1 MMIVMIDTTN
11 IPVWLPTALTFAFRF
26 GYLVVERKMRKG
38 EGDDKSMKGSAVDG
52 SSTRANFA
60 SMSLNLTLT
69 IAAAIVG
76 NPAYTHNV
84 NRHGGRVADPWR
96 YTGVLLMALGLLLRY
111 SAAKIL
117 GAYYSRTLKV
127 QKDQDIITDLFPYN
141 IIRHPGYLGVTMI
154 DSGSYLAVGAR
165 SSWMMLGMSIFA
177 CVFHYRMNTEEKM
190 LHQQFGDKYK
200 AYCHHTW
207 RMIPF
212 IY

>member
-1 MMIVMIDTTN
+1 MMMRIETSSL
-11 IPVWLPTALTFAFRF
+11 PVWLPAALTFAFRF

-38 EGDDKSMKGSAVDG
+38 EGDDKSMKGGAADG

-69 IAAAIVG
+69 MAAAIVG
-76 NPAYTHNV
+76 NPAYT
-84 NRHGGRVADPWR
+84 NRRELADPWR
-96 YTGVLLMALGLLLRY
+96 YAGVLLMATGLFLRY

-127 QKDQDIITDLFPYN
+127 QKNQDIITDVFPYN

>member
-1 MMIVMIDTTN
+1 MMFDTTSL
-11 IPVWLPTALTFAFRF
+11 PVWLPTALTFAFRC

-38 EGDDKSMKGSAVDG
+38 EGDDKNMKGGADDH

-69 IAAAIVG
+69 IAAAIIG
-76 NPAYTHNV
+76 NPNYTHNNM
-84 NRHGGRVADPWR
+84 NRAQVADPWR
-96 YTGVLLMALGLLLRY
+96 YTGVMLMAMGLFMRY
-111 SAAKIL
+111 YAAKIL

-127 QKDQDIITDLFPYN
+127 QKDQDIITNVLPYN

-165 SSWMMLGMSIFA
+165 SSWMMIGMSIFA
-177 CVFHYRMNTEEKM
+177 IVFHYRMNTEEKM

-200 AYCHHTW
+200 AYCHNTW